1 MNTKLQCA
9 VSNQLRAHG
18 RYAGGRIEEVEMY
31 VDELQ
36 ELVATLLTLLHSKG
50 VIERSELIDMLPN
63 DYTGKVQ
70 GVLDN
75 EK

>member
-9 VSNQLRAHG
+9 ISNQLRARGHSEDG
-18 RYAGGRIEEVEMY
+18 RLEDMEGYI
-31 VDELQ
+31 DQLQ

-63 DYTGKVQ
+63 NYTNKVE
-70 GVLDN
+70 GVLDD
-75 EK
+75 E

>member
-18 RYAGGRIEEVEMY
+18 HYADGRIEEVERY

-50 VIERSELIDMLPN
+50 VIDRSELIDMLPN
-63 DYTGKVQ
+63 SYTDIVE
-70 GVLDN
+70 GVFDN
-75 EK
+75 E